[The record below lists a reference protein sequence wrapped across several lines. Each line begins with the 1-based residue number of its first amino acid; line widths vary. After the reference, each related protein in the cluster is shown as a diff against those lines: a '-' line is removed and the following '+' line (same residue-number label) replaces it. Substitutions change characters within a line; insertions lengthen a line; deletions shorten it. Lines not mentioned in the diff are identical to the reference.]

1 MIPDLRI
8 QQSVKTRALKVQ
20 NCSPASDEAEDA
32 RCELIGAVHLHR
44 HDRLK
49 QLPDPVL
56 AHLSKGSLGGLVEG
70 PLGRVN
76 LVIGS
81 ILQSHPHSNHL
92 LTGHQPLLTRIF
104 KTFPHTRDKWL
115 WHIC

>member
-1 MIPDLRI
+1 MCLAELTVDNYIISTSASKVNQSSLPSWPVMIPDLRI
-8 QQSVKTRALKVQ
+8 QQSVKTRAIKVQ

-56 AHLSKGSLGGLVEG
+56 GHLSKGGLGGLVEC

-76 LVIGS
+76 LVK
-81 ILQSHPHSNHL
+81 LA
-92 LTGHQPLLTRIF
+92 
-104 KTFPHTRDKWL
+104 
-115 WHIC
+115 